1 MADIVQQL
9 PVLTGVVIGALA
21 SYLASSATE
30 RARWRRQQAARWDD
44 KRAQIYADYG
54 YTVKNVYI
62 ACLRIV
68 ENRGPNT
75 KSIPTDPQVFGE
87 FERLAAERTAKWES
101 VLLLGNPET
110 IAAARAWHRSIW
122 QMEVIA
128 RGIRTDET
136 AWTALLDK
144 VDDARTRFYE
154 AARRDLGITSGRV
167 PHADRWE
174 GRIPRMG
181 SGEGSSE
188 ASSEAT

>member
-21 SYLASSATE
+21 SYLVSSATE
-30 RARWRRQQAARWDD
+30 RAQWRRQQAARWDD
-44 KRAQIYADYG
+44 KRVQVYADYG
-54 YTVKNVYI
+54 YSVKNVYI

-68 ENRGPNT
+68 ENRGLNT
-75 KSIPTDPQVFGE
+75 KSVPTDPQVFGE
-87 FERLAAERTAKWES
+87 FERLTTERTAKWES

-128 RGIRTDET
+128 RGIRAET
-136 AWTALLDK
+136 AWAAILDK
-144 VDDARTRFYE
+144 VNDARTRFYE

-167 PHADRWE
+167 PHVDRRE
-174 GRIPRMG
+174 GPTPPLG
-181 SGEGSSE
+181 GGEGSSE
-188 ASSEAT
+188 ASSEAN